1 MNNSQIQVLVVDD
14 ENIMRECLKDI
25 LTDQGYQVIAVSNGN
40 DALKSI
46 AQNSFHIVISDIRMP
61 GINGEEVLKN
71 SLLHNPSCKVI
82 LITAY
87 SMDLSGKSY
96 LNQGAFGFILKP
108 FDIDQIRSLVSQAA
122 QTL

>member
-1 MNNSQIQVLVVDD
+1 MNNSEIQVLVVDD
-14 ENIMRECLKDI
+14 ENIMRECLTDI
-25 LTDQGYQVIAVSNGN
+25 LTDQGYQVTAVSNGT
-40 DALKSI
+40 DALKNLER
-46 AQNSFHIVISDIRMP
+46 NSFHIVISDIRMP
-61 GINGEEVLKN
+61 GIDGEEILKQ
-71 SLLHNPSCKVI
+71 SLQRNPSCKTI

-96 LNQGAFGFILKP
+96 LNQGAYGFILKP